1 MVWGSSEQRNTE
13 TGIQTTQQGAAQM
26 QPHRPLC
33 LESCLFR
40 KELFQT
46 SRAGGLESTCYQ
58 VAAQIG

>member
-1 MVWGSSEQRNTE
+1 MVWGSSEQRNPE
-13 TGIQTTQQGAAQM
+13 MEIQTTQQGAAQM
-26 QPHRPLC
+26 QPHRPLR
-33 LESCLFR
+33 LESGLFR